1 MRETGCFGHGCC
13 TRGKLDI
20 NDLVWGEVS
29 MGERVAVCFELGND
43 GGIGREAFVP
53 GGVDAAGRVVD
64 EYDVS

>member
-1 MRETGCFGHGCC
+1 M
-13 TRGKLDI
+13 DI